1 MTLMTL
7 SNNDYINSLVER
19 WGSYS
24 NSTNVAWL
32 NQLRSE
38 ALHCVNK
45 LRMPTTHM
53 EAWRFTDLSSLAKLS
68 FPEALLFPRDQLSE
82 LARFFLSESESEYRL
97 VFIDGHYVAELS
109 QIDSSEKI
117 IQGNLSSLILSHNQI
132 ISSHLGKLAEFQDD
146 LFTALNTAFIQD
158 CACVIL
164 PRNVSIARPIHL
176 LFISTQS
183 ETTSYPRCL
192 VVAESGSHATIIEDY
207 VATNENVYVTHSVAE
222 FFLADSA
229 KINHYRIQRD
239 SNQAFHIA
247 NHVVSLSASSYYAG
261 VNITF
266 GAQISRFSQRIELGG
281 EGAEC
286 SIEGF
291 TLITGQQLADTHTF
305 IDHMKPQ
312 GKSRQIH
319 KCIADGSAH
328 GVFNGAVMVRPHAQQ
343 TDSAQM
349 SRSLLLTDKARI
361 DAKPQLEIF
370 ADNVKCSHGA
380 TVGQLNKEEIF
391 YLRSRGISES
401 VARNLLTYAF
411 GGEVIEHIAVP
422 SLKAQLEETVLL
434 RTQIA

>member
-1 MTLMTL
+1 M
-7 SNNDYINSLVER
+7 
-19 WGSYS
+19 
-24 NSTNVAWL
+24 
-32 NQLRSE
+32 
-38 ALHCVNK
+38 ALKFHV
-45 LRMPTTHM
+45 
-53 EAWRFTDLSSLAKLS
+53 
-68 FPEALLFPRDQLSE
+68 
-82 LARFFLSESESEYRL
+82 LAR
-97 VFIDGHYVAELS
+97 EL
-109 QIDSSEKI
+109 
-117 IQGNLSSLILSHNQI
+117 NW
-132 ISSHLGKLAEFQDD
+132 
-146 LFTALNTAFIQD
+146 
-158 CACVIL
+158 
-164 PRNVSIARPIHL
+164 
-176 LFISTQS
+176 
-183 ETTSYPRCL
+183 
-192 VVAESGSHATIIEDY
+192 
-207 VATNENVYVTHSVAE
+207 
-222 FFLADSA
+222 
-229 KINHYRIQRD
+229 
-239 SNQAFHIA
+239 
-247 NHVVSLSASSYYAG
+247 
-261 VNITF
+261 
-266 GAQISRFSQRIELGG
+266 G

-305 IDHMKPQ
+305 IDHIKPQ

>member
-7 SNNDYINSLVER
+7 PNNDYINSLVQR
-19 WGSYS
+19 WGAYS
-24 NSTNVAWL
+24 VTENIAWL
-32 NQLRSE
+32 DQLRSD
-38 ALHCVNK
+38 ALHCVNR
-45 LRMPTTHM
+45 LRMPTSHM
-53 EAWRFTDLSSLAKLS
+53 ETWRFTDISPLTKLS
-68 FPEALLFPRDQLSE
+68 FPEASLFPRDQYAQ
-82 LARFFLSESESEYRL
+82 LARFFLSESENRL

-109 QIDSSEKI
+109 HIDSSERI
-117 IQGNLSSLILSHNQI
+117 IQGNLSSLILSHNQL
-132 ISSHLGKLAEFQDD
+132 ISSYLGKLAQFEDD
-146 LFTALNTAFIQD
+146 LFTALNTAFMQD

-164 PRNVSIARPIHL
+164 PRNVSVAKPIHL

-192 VVAESGSHATIIEDY
+192 VVAETGSRASIIEDY
-207 VATNENVYVTHSVAE
+207 IATNENVYVTHSVAE

-229 KINHYRIQRD
+229 SVDHYRIQCD
-239 SNQAFHIA
+239 SDQAFHIA
-247 NHVVSLSASSYYAG
+247 NHVVRLSKSSCYTG
-261 VNITF
+261 INITF
-266 GAQISRFSQRIELGG
+266 GAQISRFNQRIELSG

-291 TLITGQQLADTHTF
+291 TLISGHQLADTHTF
-305 IDHMKPQ
+305 IDHIKPQ
-312 GKSRQIH
+312 GKSRQVH
-319 KCIADGSAH
+319 KCIADASAH

-349 SRSLLLTDKARI
+349 SRGLLLTDKAHI

-411 GGEVIEHIAVP
+411 GGEIIDHIAVP
-422 SLKAQLEETVLL
+422 SLKTRLEETVLL
-434 RTQIA
+434 RTQFA

>member
-7 SNNDYINSLVER
+7 SNSDYINSLVQR

-24 NSTNVAWL
+24 TTTNIAWL
-32 NQLRSE
+32 DKLRSE

-45 LRMPTTHM
+45 LRIPTTDM
-53 EAWRFTDLSSLAKLS
+53 ESWRFTNVSSLTKLPFS
-68 FPEALLFPRDQLSE
+68 EAPLFPKDQLDQLE
-82 LARFFLSESESEYRL
+82 HFFLNEAEYRL

-109 QIDSSEKI
+109 QIDSNEKI
-117 IQGNLSSLILSHNQI
+117 IQGNLSSLISLHHQI
-132 ISSHLGKLAEFQDD
+132 ISSHLGKLAEFQNDI
-146 LFTALNTAFIQD
+146 FTALNTAFMQD

-164 PRNVSIARPIHL
+164 PRNTSVTKPIHL

-183 ETTSYPRCL
+183 EITSYPRCL

-207 VATNENVYVTHSVAE
+207 VTTNESVYVTHSVAE
-222 FFLADSA
+222 FFLENSA

-247 NHVVSLSASSYYAG
+247 NHVVSLSKSSCYAG
-261 VNITF
+261 INITF
-266 GAQISRFSQRIELGG
+266 GAQISRFNQKIELEG
-281 EGAEC
+281 EDAEC
-286 SIEGF
+286 NIEGF
-291 TLITGQQLADTHTF
+291 TLISGQQLADTHTF
-305 IDHMKPQ
+305 IDHIKPQ

-319 KCIADGSAH
+319 KCIADDAAH
-328 GVFNGAVMVRPHAQQ
+328 GVFNGAIMVRPHAQQ
-343 TDSAQM
+343 TNSAQM
-349 SRSLLLTDKARI
+349 SRSLLLTNKAHI

-391 YLRSRGISES
+391 YLRSRGIPES

-411 GGEVIEHIAVP
+411 GGEIIDHVAVS

-434 RTQIA
+434 RTQIV